1 MNINIASRKKKKTNI
16 GFGLNNRGGSKAI
29 IQKSSNVLLDGSDD
43 DGDDGAE
50 EDENLSGKAQVN
62 KQIAAEQAALRKRAQ
77 AAAAAIQD
85 KDPSVYDYDGA
96 YDSFQPGGGSSSTA
110 TKNTN
115 TNKSSEEQAG
125 KSRYIGDLLKAAKK
139 RERERDVI
147 YERKV
152 AREQEEEDAQADY
165 KGKEKFVTKA
175 YKRKLEERKQ
185 WEAEEEEKQQEEDR
199 NDVTKKTG
207 GMLVAS
213 FYGNFCNNVSVGGKK
228 QSNEKEKEE
237 KDKTVEHDE
246 DKDASRHTDDFKE
259 SSGGGLG
266 FLDGFER
273 SGGPEEED
281 DDDQGVDA
289 NSQPAKEA
297 NSTALAEHEMK
308 NSQVNH
314 MTMRQ
319 IREKKIAE
327 ARIRYLER
335 RLITQ

>member
-1 MNINIASRKKKKTNI
+1 MNINIGSKKKKKANI

-29 IQKSSNVLLDGSDD
+29 VQSNNVLLDGSDD
-43 DGDDGAE
+43 DDDE

-96 YDSFQPGGGSSSTA
+96 YDSFQPGGGGSSSNTA
-110 TKNTN
+110 NTN

-213 FYGNFCNNVSVGGKK
+213 FYGNFSKNVSVGGTK
-228 QSNEKEKEE
+228 QSNEKEEEE
-237 KDKTVEHDE
+237 KDKTAEHVE
-246 DKDASRHTDDFKE
+246 DKDASSHSDDFKQ

-273 SGGPEEED
+273 SGDPN

-289 NSQPAKEA
+289 NSQPAKESNPA
-297 NSTALAEHEMK
+297 ALADNKTK
-308 NSQVNH
+308 NSEANR
-314 MTMRQ
+314 MTLRQ
-319 IREKKIAE
+319 IREKKITE

-335 RLITQ
+335 RLITQQGQ